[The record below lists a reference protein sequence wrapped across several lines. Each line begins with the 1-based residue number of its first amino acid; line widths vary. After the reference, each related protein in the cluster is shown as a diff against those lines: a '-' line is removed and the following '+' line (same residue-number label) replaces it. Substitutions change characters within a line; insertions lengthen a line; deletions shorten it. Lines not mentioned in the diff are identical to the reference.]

1 MGKTVA
7 QKFFKRV
14 AKKMEKKGQTYT
26 TGTYSGAV
34 CHRYK
39 DRELL
44 QKVGAK
50 VAKKIAKKMA
60 EVGDVASYRVD
71 FAGDVYVG
79 GILLVC
85 GSTLYQ
91 I

>member
-14 AKKMEKKGQTYT
+14 AKKMKKLGETHT
-26 TGTYSGAV
+26 KGTHRGTE
-34 CHRYK
+34 CHRYS
-39 DRELL
+39 DRWLL
-44 QKVGAK
+44 QEVGQKA
-50 VAKKIAKKMA
+50 AKKMHIKSGGA
-60 EVGDVASYRVD
+60 INYWVDADGDVHVGDT
-71 FAGDVYVG
+71 
-79 GILLVC
+79 LLVC